1 MHTHSFRAMGQL
13 FMMGWEGEE
22 VTPQIRSLIA
32 DYGLG
37 SVILTAKNLKCRPEL
52 PYVNFHHIQASFSAL
67 TLPSRRGHGQACS
80 GAADHSSGCRPPS
93 SFAYCG

>member
-1 MHTHSFRAMGQL
+1 MGRHGSVSCSAYTIRAECGTDNRRAMGQL

-37 SVILTAKNLKCRPEL
+37 SVILTAKNLKCRLNLFFFPN
-52 PYVNFHHIQASFSAL
+52 PGV
-67 TLPSRRGHGQACS
+67 
-80 GAADHSSGCRPPS
+80 SSLS
-93 SFAYCG
+93 HF